1 MDPGVKLNIVTYSEN
16 NILNLSPEETIEVEN
31 KDENIFSH
39 IKYCI

>member
-16 NILNLSPEETIEVEN
+16 NILNLSPEETIKVEN
-31 KDENIFSH
+31 KDENIFSR